1 MNGIISYDD
10 GDGGSMSGGVITANT
25 LATKNISSN
34 SLEPFDTSTNYNLYT
49 TAVNDIYLGNAGIVC
64 YTAAPISSTNTIVAS
79 QFNAPN
85 GYLTQLDSNLI
96 NTSTLNASTIN
107 VSTLSIGTT
116 SFGTINCSTINA
128 STGNIA
134 NFNFSNNTM
143 KLNVSGNMSIG
154 TSNVNKLY
162 LGNASSLLT
171 QGVVCNKIIC
181 ETTQFDLCSDLT
193 ALSPSTTVNIGLNAS
208 IVAIGSGNSYG
219 IDISELRIRT
229 GSIITTTS
237 PTYPLTLGG
246 INMSAN
252 TRVFLGAGQN
262 VVELGTNNA
271 GCTTRVGS
279 WMSQTTGLTSS
290 LDAVDIYGNPSATQ
304 TTNISPVLTTG
315 TFNLTS
321 GLTTGT
327 LNLANNLTTGITN
340 ICNSN
345 AFRGTINIGATANAS
360 TLLTN
365 TINIGSSTTT
375 ALNIN
380 APLTPNYNSKYNAT
394 TGSPSGCIGFQI
406 YGTITGG
413 SSFSTSLGN
422 VAATIGSIALSIG
435 VWVITF
441 VAQFSNTST
450 TTAAN
455 FTFISLRVGTTT
467 NGTDVYLKSFFGGGA
482 LQKAGVKGD
491 AQNIPFTL
499 IYNATTAQTLS
510 FSTRAQSTGVT
521 SININVGG
529 TIDDGPAEIR
539 AIRIA

>member
-1 MNGIISYDD
+1 MSSQTNNAYVTKSMNGIISYDD
-10 GDGGSMSGGVITANT
+10 GDGGSMSGGVITATT
-25 LATKNISSN
+25 LATKNLNAN
-34 SLEPFDTSTNYNLYT
+34 SLEPFDTSTNYDLYT

-64 YTAAPISSTNTIVAS
+64 YTQAPISSSNTIVAS

-252 TRVFLGAGQN
+252 TRVFLGTGQN

-271 GCTTRVGS
+271 GATTRVGS
-279 WMSQTTGLTSS
+279 WMSQTTGATSS

-327 LNLANNLTTGITN
+327 TN

-345 AFRGTINIGATANAS
+345 AFRGTLNICATANVSNAS
-360 TLLTN
+360 TN
-365 TINIGSSTTT
+365 TINIGSSTT
-375 ALNIN
+375 ADLNLGC
-380 APLTPNYNSKYNAT
+380 PLTPTYAYNSTSGSSSTSGYLKVGQLGLLTLASGFTFVGAGAITSRLARFDSVPVGIYLIYMYVQFQCTASNATITNINFYLGTGTSIISPTNYNNILSNFVSGNLVLNTGRT
-394 TGSPSGCIGFQI
+394 TGFSLTYPYIATSTTNVNINLGIAFTG
-406 YGTITGG
+406 GTITVPAP
-413 SSFSTSLGN
+413 TAEN
-422 VAATIGSIALSIG
+422 VRLM
-435 VWVITF
+435 
-441 VAQFSNTST
+441 
-450 TTAAN
+450 
-455 FTFISLRVGTTT
+455 
-467 NGTDVYLKSFFGGGA
+467 
-482 LQKAGVKGD
+482 
-491 AQNIPFTL
+491 
-499 IYNATTAQTLS
+499 
-510 FSTRAQSTGVT
+510 
-521 SININVGG
+521 
-529 TIDDGPAEIR
+529 
-539 AIRIA
+539 RIA